1 MEETSLELS
10 GIYCKTELIYISYS
24 ISSCC
29 AIFNDCLDNRQGMI
43 KKRMQ

>member
-10 GIYCKTELIYISYS
+10 GIQYKTELIYISYS

-29 AIFNDCLDNRQGMI
+29 PIFNYCLDNR
-43 KKRMQ
+43 